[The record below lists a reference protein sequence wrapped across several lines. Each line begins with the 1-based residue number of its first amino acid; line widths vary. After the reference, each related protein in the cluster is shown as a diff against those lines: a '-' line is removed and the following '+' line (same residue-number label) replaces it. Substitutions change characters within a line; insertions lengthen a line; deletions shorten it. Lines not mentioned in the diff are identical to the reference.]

1 MALISPR
8 RATYFLDSLRS
19 PFGPAC
25 GCYFASL
32 RLLVQRKLGKETHPG
47 ILRRSTSCIH
57 AVVPPVL
64 FRGSSRRAI
73 HGPSFLIWHPCQM
86 PLCTAPALGLL
97 TGTARLPNRL
107 PRVENAACG
116 FSTGLPHGGQR
127 YAVDHPTFQ
136 NARTGSP
143 VRRVSGVGVDGVGSH
158 GCDES
163 CAGTWTAHRSGPL
176 ERRRSERTRNAAKRN
191 TRPDAGSAF
200 SLFAFSLR
208 KQRESKTPC
217 WRNL

>member
-1 MALISPR
+1 
-8 RATYFLDSLRS
+8 
-19 PFGPAC
+19 
-25 GCYFASL
+25 
-32 RLLVQRKLGKETHPG
+32 
-47 ILRRSTSCIH
+47 
-57 AVVPPVL
+57 
-64 FRGSSRRAI
+64 
-73 HGPSFLIWHPCQM
+73 M

-200 SLFAFSLR
+200 SLFTFSLR

-217 WRNL
+217 RRNLYPGAEESATVLLGSKVKQSAPSAQPKKQPRLTKPLLCQPAKQSPNKNPVAWTGFLFRPEPYA